1 MPAAIFASRLRA
13 ATRRER
19 THRQRDSFSDRIA
32 RDGVEVETVARIES
46 VIEQLALAGARTTV
60 DTAVFGDAV
69 VVVLRSG
76 DRSNALDARQE
87 QLLREHT
94 TTWSTAGGKDGRTV
108 CFEMARCI

>member
-13 ATRRER
+13 VTRRER
-19 THRQRDSFSDRIA
+19 THRQSNSFADRIM
-32 RDGVEVETVARIES
+32 RDGVEAETVGRIEA

-60 DTAVFGDAV
+60 DAAVFRDAI
-69 VVVLRSG
+69 VVVLRAD

-108 CFEMARCI
+108 CFEIARS